1 MLKLLIKALAAIVL
15 QSTLVQAQSI
25 VRPSALTNSTVLKG
39 GISDNALG
47 ALISI
52 GWQNKMPL
60 GIVIEGDTL
69 CTHQITDDNSEFTVA
84 ELIRQIEVLVPGY
97 TGQIRDGVLFVH
109 PKAMASST
117 LSTLNLV
124 VPRFSSPPASV
135 QEVGVSLWMYIRA
148 LLVPHEGSA
157 FVGGSQRSAES
168 LPSFEV
174 ANATVQHILN
184 LTISKQTGGLWT
196 MRDIP
201 VDWTANPKTIPYE
214 ILSYS
219 GNLDLVKGNTCSQ

>member
-1 MLKLLIKALAAIVL
+1 VFKLLIKSLAVLVL
-15 QSTLVQAQSI
+15 QGTLVQTQSI

-39 GISDNALG
+39 RVSDSALG
-47 ALISI
+47 VLISI

-60 GIVIEGDTL
+60 GIVIEGDAL
-69 CTHQITDDNSEFTVA
+69 CTHQITDSNSELTVA

-109 PKAMASST
+109 PKAMALST
-117 LSTLNLV
+117 LSALNLV
-124 VPRFSSPPASV
+124 VPRFTSPRASV

-148 LLVPHEGSA
+148 LLVPQEGSA
-157 FVGGSQRSAES
+157 FVGGSQRNAEP

-174 ANATVQHILN
+174 SNATVQNILD
-184 LTISKQTGGLWT
+184 LIISKQTGGLWT
-196 MRDIP
+196 MRDVP
-201 VDWTANPKTIPYE
+201 VNWTASPKTIPYE